1 MNPLLRLD
9 NMLSDYRS
17 LFKYNNFDHFCSFI
31 HGLINTPH
39 RGTMT
44 QIYLSTEQSKTYWTL
59 PKFLSRSKWSVDEL
73 TSALTRQVQDAFSD
87 GVYVYDETHST
98 NNGIKQFGTHFFR
111 NTRYNT
117 RNTNQSKF
125 NRGHEFGA
133 IGWLCETPQ
142 GVRLFPLAARVMCP
156 NKKRDDSFAVLK
168 RLCGMMPRNL
178 IIFDRGFNRR
188 KVFTQILSQGHH
200 LLCRARS
207 NAVFYYIPK
216 QPKTRDVGRPVIYG
230 SRVHISH
237 LKYKNI
243 VVDNQTLSVS
253 EKIVRTKMCPVP
265 VKLVVLRTR
274 EKPSQ
279 RYRYFLL
286 FTSDVVRPASEL
298 IQLYRNR
305 WKIETAFRDAKQNF
319 GFDTYQ
325 LQNRT
330 GLNRFAQLS
339 FTATCLTQLAFTETT
354 TQTEQDTN
362 INDLPVD
369 LEVVLQK
376 LNMHWYKAK
385 YITRGLITA
394 YLRYCSLHKYF
405 SASFDKKQNS
415 KKIIEH
421 PT

>member
-1 MNPLLRLD
+1 
-9 NMLSDYRS
+9 
-17 LFKYNNFDHFCSFI
+17 
-31 HGLINTPH
+31 
-39 RGTMT
+39 MT
-44 QIYLSTEQSKTYWTL
+44 QIYLSTEQSTTYWAL

-73 TSALTRQVQDAFSD
+73 TSVLTRQVQNAFSE

-117 RNTNQSKF
+117 RNNNQSKF
-125 NRGHEFGA
+125 NHGHEFGA
-133 IGWLCETPQ
+133 IGWLCETPD
-142 GVRLFPLAARVMCP
+142 GVRLFPLAARLMCP
-156 NKKRDDSFAVLK
+156 QKKRDNSFAVLK
-168 RLCGMMPRNL
+168 RLCGRMPRGL
-178 IIFDRGFNRR
+178 IIFDRGFNKR

-207 NAVFYYIPK
+207 NAVFYYLPK
-216 QPKTRDVGRPVIYG
+216 QPKIKKRGKPRIYG
-230 SRVHISH
+230 NRVHISK

-265 VKLVVLRTR
+265 VKLVLLRTR
-274 EKPSQ
+274 KKPSKP
-279 RYRYFLL
+279 YRYFLL
-286 FTSDVVRPASEL
+286 FSSDVERSAAEL
-298 IQLYRNR
+298 IQLYRKR
-305 WKIETAFRDAKQNF
+305 WQIETAFRDAKQNF

-325 LQNRT
+325 LRNRT
-330 GLNRFAQLS
+330 GLNRFVQLS

-354 TQTEQDTN
+354 PQTEQETN
-362 INDLPVD
+362 INDRTLD
-369 LEVVLQK
+369 LETVLQK

-385 YITRGLITA
+385 YITRGLMTA
-394 YLRYCSLHKYF
+394 YLRYCSLQKYY

-415 KKIIEH
+415 KKIREH